1 LATRTAKKLIG
12 TWLLLIFRDSTETMA
27 RIKYYYDTETC
38 KYERVKTK
46 TSDVVM
52 NALGIFAMVVIMASV
67 IGWGFYE
74 LFESPKE
81 LMQRNEIEELKFYYE
96 KLEGDINTLSAILAD
111 IEDRDDN
118 IYRVVL
124 GAEPIDKSIRNAGV
138 GGVDRYEFLRG
149 KNLTHEELLVKI
161 HERIDLLRR
170 KLYIESKSQDEVVKL
185 TENKEKLFAAIPA
198 IQPISNKQ
206 LVALA
211 SGFGLRTH
219 PIYKVRKLHS
229 GIDFA
234 ASIGTPIY
242 ATADGQVKE
251 VSVKFSGYGKMVE
264 IDHGFGYRTR
274 YAHMHEFA
282 VRQGQNVKRGDLI
295 GYVGNTGLST
305 APHLHYEVLI
315 NGTQVDPVHYFYND
329 LTPSE
334 YERILEL
341 ASIENQ
347 SLGI

>member
-1 LATRTAKKLIG
+1 
-12 TWLLLIFRDSTETMA
+12 MA

-52 NALGIFAMVVIMASV
+52 NALGILSLTMIMAV
-67 IGWGFYE
+67 GLMILFTNY
-74 LFESPKE
+74 FESPKE
-81 LMQRNEIEELKFYYE
+81 LILKNEIKELEYYY
-96 KLEGDINTLSAILAD
+96 NTLGKDVQNMNDILGG
-111 IEDRDDN
+111 IEHRDDN

-124 GAEPIDKSIRNAGV
+124 GAEPIDKTIRDAGV
-138 GGVDRYEFLRG
+138 GGADRYKDIRE
-149 KNLTHEELLVKI
+149 KNIDHEEVVLNLNEKV
-161 HERIDLLRR
+161 DLLRR
-170 KLYIESKSQDEVVKL
+170 KIYIESKSQDEVVKMA
-185 TENKEKLFAAIPA
+185 EKKEKLYAAIPA

-211 SGFGLRTH
+211 SGFGWRTH
-219 PIYKVRKLHS
+219 PIYKVKKLHT

-242 ATADGQVKE
+242 ATADGTVAE

-264 IDHGFGYRTR
+264 VNHGFGYRTR

-282 VRQGQNVKRGDLI
+282 VRSGQTIKRGDLI

-315 NGTQVDPVHYFYND
+315 NGDQVDPVHYFYND
-329 LTPSE
+329 LTAAE
-334 YERILEL
+334 YEKVLEL
-341 ASIENQ
+341 SSIENQ
-347 SLGI
+347 SLGM